1 MKKCK
6 YCGALI
12 DEGNLFCTEC
22 GKEFPKGKTCP
33 HCGTSVNED
42 DVFCQNCGNKLVAY
56 ESSSIDDANN
66 KPVAKPRM
74 AILIIVGV
82 IAIVLIGGW
91 YFYGGT
97 NETKKT
103 EEIAS
108 TENIENESKIDEIHS
123 EEFIKNRLEDVC
135 KAYNDPNIDA
145 DKIIDAYF
153 SKEFRKMYNTIK
165 NLESEGKGG
174 DGLWYSGGFLDGSS
188 EGVDYMTVGQIQ
200 NIEERDASAD
210 FVCHYEDYKFI
221 NTVKIVLEDGNWF
234 VDDICNR
241 KADMRGYIE
250 EMETE

>member
-66 KPVAKPRM
+66 KPVAKPKM

-135 KAYNDPNIDA
+135 KAYNNPNIGE
-145 DKIIDAYF
+145 DKIINTYF
-153 SKEFRKMYNTIK
+153 SKEFKKMYNTIQDF
-165 NLESEGKGG
+165 EREGKI

-188 EGVDYMTVGQIQ
+188 EGVDNMTIGNIHK
-200 NIEERDASAD
+200 IEEKDAIVD
-210 FVCHYEDYKFI
+210 FVCHDEYSNFI
-221 NTVKIVLEDGNWF
+221 NTVKLVLEDGNWY

-241 KADMRGYIE
+241 KADMRSCIE
-250 EMETE
+250 GMETE